1 MNQDTNNAPAA
12 PGPVDRP
19 VGHPVWE
26 NGFAANLAAAAEDA
40 DKWMELIE
48 RLHNDGAGP
57 WKFSQRDSLA
67 KLRACRRIL
76 RGFLSPNVKVT
87 GAAPEKG

>member
-1 MNQDTNNAPAA
+1 MTTPNI
-12 PGPVDRP
+12 
-19 VGHPVWE
+19 
-26 NGFAANLAAAAEDA
+26 ED
-40 DKWMELIE
+40 LIE

-76 RGFLSPNVKVT
+76 RGFLSPNT
-87 GAAPEKG
+87 QINAAEGVR